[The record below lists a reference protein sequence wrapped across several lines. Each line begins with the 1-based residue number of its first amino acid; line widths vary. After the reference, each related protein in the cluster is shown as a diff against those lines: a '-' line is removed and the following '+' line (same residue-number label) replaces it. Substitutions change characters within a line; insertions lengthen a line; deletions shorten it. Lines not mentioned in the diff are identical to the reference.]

1 MNPGMLKR
9 ILFGLLLIGFGLL
22 FLASQLGFIDLDW
35 GDIFP
40 TFWPVILIFVGLA
53 GMASAGRNQSGL
65 FWNGFVAL
73 IGAVFLLRNLGL
85 MDIDFGDIIKM
96 VIPAA
101 IILYGLKLILGGER
115 NGPKR
120 NESNIETRESKH
132 DPTPPPPP
140 PPPPPS
146 VLDEPF
152 APGSAGATGG
162 DTKSTMGNAGW
173 MHGSETGRAA
183 GTAADEASGAGGF
196 AGAGGAGGAGGYAG
210 SAATGATGG
219 AERGA
224 GGSRTRHSCSGAWKN
239 GWENGW
245 SETWNGVETRSGFIG
260 DIYLG
265 RDYWTL
271 KPMNV
276 NLFIGDTVIDL
287 TKAQIPFG
295 ETRLTV
301 SAFVGDVKVLVPGD
315 SDLSFKVN
323 SSSFIGDIR
332 VFDRRTGGFLR
343 SLDEQL
349 PDYAEADKKIFL
361 QCNLFIGDI
370 QIMKVG

>member
-1 MNPGMLKR
+1 MNAGVLKR

-35 GDIFP
+35 GEIFP
-40 TFWPVILIFVGLA
+40 TFWPVILIFVGLS
-53 GMASAGRNQSGL
+53 GMASSGRNQSGL

-85 MDIDFGDIIKM
+85 LDADFGDIIKM
-96 VIPAA
+96 AIPAA

-120 NESNIETRESKH
+120 NESHIGTRESEH
-132 DPTPPPPP
+132 EPSPPP

-152 APGSAGATGG
+152 AHGSGGATGG
-162 DTKSTMGNAGW
+162 DPKSTAGNAGW
-173 MHGSETGRAA
+173 MHGPGTGHTA
-183 GTAADEASGAGGF
+183 GTAADGASGTGGIAGL
-196 AGAGGAGGAGGYAG
+196 GGAGGAGGYAG
-210 SAATGATGG
+210 SAATGGPGG
-219 AERGA
+219 AEWDARDNRTHHAA
-224 GGSRTRHSCSGAWKN
+224 GSGDWKS
-239 GWENGW
+239 GWGNGW
-245 SETWNGVETRSGFIG
+245 SETWDGVETRSGFIG

-287 TKAQIPFG
+287 TKANIPFG
-295 ETRLTV
+295 ETKLTV
-301 SAFVGDVKVLVPGD
+301 SAFVGDVKVLVPSD
-315 SDLSFKVN
+315 SDISFKVN

-332 VFDRRTGGFLR
+332 VFERRTGGFLR
-343 SLDEQL
+343 SIDEQL